1 MREKTNTKCEIWVWF
16 SKSRCKCCS
25 NSSPSF
31 DPNLFLYGIE
41 KSKWNEIKKDPLKPL
56 INKTV
61 SGLYSPGSTIKPL
74 VALSALENDVIT
86 PNLKVNCRGHKHP
99 LELYGM
105 KYHCWKKQGHGY
117 VSLQNAIKQ
126 SCDTY
131 FYEAARL
138 LGVDRLNETAK
149 KFGLGNVVLGKYFNE
164 NWFGLRILVIC

>member
-1 MREKTNTKCEIWVWF
+1 M
-16 SKSRCKCCS
+16 
-25 NSSPSF
+25 
-31 DPNLFLYGIE
+31 L
-41 KSKWNEIKKDPLKPL
+41 
-56 INKTV
+56 NKTV

-86 PNLKVNCRGHKHP
+86 TNLKVNCRGHKHP

-117 VSLQNAIKQ
+117 MSLQNAIKQ

-138 LGVDRLNETAK
+138 LGVDRLNITAEN
-149 KFGLGNVVLGKYFNE
+149 FHWILFTYVWSGLTGIDGFRRSCISIFK
-164 NWFGLRILVIC
+164 VI